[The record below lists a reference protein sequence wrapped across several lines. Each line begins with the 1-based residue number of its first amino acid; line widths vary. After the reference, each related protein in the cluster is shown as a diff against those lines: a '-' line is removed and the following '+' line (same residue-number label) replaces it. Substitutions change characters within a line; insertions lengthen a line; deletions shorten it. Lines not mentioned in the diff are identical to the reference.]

1 LVYPVAVAGDGPE
14 HGADLVRL
22 VYFSLGQCILVHL
35 IAVAGDGPEHGA
47 DPFSLDYPS
56 LV

>member
-1 LVYPVAVAGDGPE
+1 
-14 HGADLVRL
+14 

-47 DPFSLDYPS
+47 DPVSLD
-56 LV
+56 

>member
-1 LVYPVAVAGDGPE
+1 MAYPVAVAGDDQE

-22 VYFSLGQCILVHL
+22 VYFSLGQCILVNP

-47 DPFSLDYPS
+47 DPDSY
-56 LV
+56 V